1 MSMYA
6 ESAGEKGKATY
17 NRRTLMK
24 SAHITRLLQ
33 EWSAGDEDALNAL
46 IPLVERELR
55 RLARQR
61 VAGERPGI
69 TLQATDLVNEAYL
82 RLLDV
87 KKVQWQDRAH
97 FFAVA
102 VRVMRRIL
110 VDAGKSRAAQKRGD
124 GVRPVPLEQAE
135 DQAAAPSY
143 DLLALD
149 EALKKLET
157 MAPRKVRVVELRYF
171 VGLSVEETA
180 AALDVSPETVKR
192 DWRLAKAW
200 LAHELSQGRSKPE

>member
-1 MSMYA
+1 M
-6 ESAGEKGKATY
+6 T
-17 NRRTLMK
+17 

-33 EWSAGDEDALNAL
+33 EWSGGDEDALNAL

-61 VAGERPGI
+61 VARERPGM

-87 KKVQWQDRAH
+87 KQVQWQDREH

-110 VDAGKSRAAQKRGD
+110 VDAGRSRAAQKRGD
-124 GVRPVPLEQAE
+124 GVRPVPLEHAE
-135 DQAAAPSY
+135 EQAASPSY

-149 EALKKLET
+149 EALKRLET
-157 MAPRKVRVVELRYF
+157 IAPRRVRVVELRYF

-180 AALDVSPETVKR
+180 AALDVSVETVKR

-200 LAHELSQGRSKPE
+200 LAHELSQGRSKPD

>member
-1 MSMYA
+1 
-6 ESAGEKGKATY
+6 
-17 NRRTLMK
+17 
-24 SAHITRLLQ
+24 
-33 EWSAGDEDALNAL
+33 
-46 IPLVERELR
+46 
-55 RLARQR
+55 
-61 VAGERPGI
+61 
-69 TLQATDLVNEAYL
+69 
-82 RLLDV
+82 
-87 KKVQWQDRAH
+87 VQWQDREH

-110 VDAGKSRAAQKRGD
+110 VDAGRSRSAQKRGD

-135 DQAAAPSY
+135 DQSASPSY

-149 EALKKLET
+149 EALKRLEI

-200 LAHELSQGRSKPE
+200 LAHELSQTRSKPD